1 MPKFVCPNCEKE
13 NPLPAGSPIP
23 DECTFCFGSIPPN
36 IELVNDPDTAT
47 QGGVPIGLT
56 LIYQRGGAQFEVS
69 NQPFSIL
76 GREHVGSSLLFN
88 ILVNGKPVISR
99 KHCSIEF
106 KNGQFYLSD
115 EGSVNGTFYGVN
127 KISCANIPQRIEDNS
142 ILYLGQEPF
151 LARINYQVVAQTP
164 LVESYSSIPDPEPA
178 SQSAPT
184 RYRCNEPTCGYEAEV
199 YSQMCP
205 DCATFNS
212 MIAL

>member
-13 NPLPAGSPIP
+13 NSLLAGNPIP
-23 DECTFCFGSIPPN
+23 DECSFCFGSIPPD
-36 IELVNDPDTAT
+36 IEVLNDQVNANPGTA
-47 QGGVPIGLT
+47 IGLI

-69 NQPFSIL
+69 NQPLSIL
-76 GREHVGSSLLFN
+76 GREHVGSSLLFS

-127 KISCANIPQRIEDNS
+127 KISCANVPQLIEDNS

-151 LARINYQVVAQTP
+151 LARLKYQVVAQTP
-164 LVESYSSIPDPEPA
+164 LVESYSTIPEPPEPA
-178 SQSAPT
+178 SQSTPT
-184 RYRCNEPTCGYEAEV
+184 RYRCNEPGCGFEAEV
-199 YSQMCP
+199 LSPVCP
-205 DCATFNS
+205 DCDTYKS
-212 MIAL
+212 MIAV